1 MQIEKGKGQPKTI
14 YYPLLPQTF
23 GRRLLKWIMFSK
35 GDYND
40 CDERKQFN
48 ASESTEQTDEE
59 SFYTNHHQIN
69 NNSQIEKW

>member
-1 MQIEKGKGQPKTI
+1 
-14 YYPLLPQTF
+14 
-23 GRRLLKWIMFSK
+23 MFSK
-35 GDYND
+35 GDNND